1 MKDLTKT
8 MEIMREAEDEDET
21 EAASVETDGPKG
33 EIHDTDSKVPAES
46 SASAAGEKKTTFVA
60 TETGTTMSH
69 SAPSSLAPEK
79 DADVPSRSAASTPR
93 PGAVPNRHLLTER
106 SDEDQRLLDGMTEQE
121 KDLRRKEK
129 KKGGLS
135 KEQREELA
143 AYEAERKRVRQ
154 ERVDNL
160 TRKLID
166 RISVWTETDKGTETT
181 HAFNEKT
188 KYEVENLKM
197 ESFGIDILHC
207 EYSYSVYF
215 GWRDS
220 NTSFHSYW

>member
-8 MEIMREAEDEDET
+8 MEIMREAEEEDEP
-21 EAASVETDGPKG
+21 EAEPLETDGHKG
-33 EIHDTDSKVPAES
+33 EIHDTDTKVAAES
-46 SASAAGEKKTTFVA
+46 SAAGESSEKKTTFVA
-60 TETGTTMSH
+60 TETGTTTSH

-79 DADVPSRSAASTPR
+79 EASIPPRSAASTPR
-93 PGAVPNRHLLTER
+93 PGAIPTRHLLTER
-106 SDEDQRLLDGMTEQE
+106 SDEDQQLLDGMTEKE
-121 KDLRRKEK
+121 KDLRQKEK

-143 AYEAERKRVRQ
+143 AYEAERKKIRQ

-207 EYSYSVYF
+207 EYSSDAFF
-215 GWRDS
+215 G
-220 NTSFHSYW
+220 